1 MVVTGNLNSVLANK
15 IISCYLPVLPGS
27 LFMSRFGRSLNPIK
41 DDLKTFPVSN
51 VCLSGAS

>member
-15 IISCYLPVLPGS
+15 IISCYLPVFPES
-27 LFMSRFGRSLNPIK
+27 LFMSPFGRNLNPIK
-41 DDLKTFPVSN
+41 NDLKTLPVST